1 MSTIAVLI
9 TCHNRKV
16 QTIACLGRL
25 FNQPLPQNNTL
36 SVYLV
41 DDGCT
46 DGTAEVVREAYPA
59 TTILNGDGSLF
70 WCNGMRLAWQHAA
83 QGDPDF
89 YLWLND
95 DTLLLPDCLAVLL
108 AAWKEASGCGVNACI
123 VVGSCCDPITAEFTY
138 GGKKL
143 LGHHPAKMNSI
154 IPDSSSAIPCDTF
167 NGNCVLVGRAAFRA
181 VGIMRQ
187 FKHAISDTD
196 YGLLAKRAGVRVVV
210 APGYV
215 AECRANPEPGYWY
228 SSTLSR
234 RQRWQ
239 ILLSRK
245 GLPPGDWWKFLW
257 AHAGLRAL
265 LYWPVPYVR
274 VIVGL

>member
-16 QTIACLGRL
+16 QTIACLDRL
-25 FNQPLPQNNTL
+25 FTQQLPQSHTL

-46 DGTAEVVREAYPA
+46 DGTAEAVRAAYPA
-59 TTILNGDGSLF
+59 VMILKGNGSLF

-83 QGDPDF
+83 QRDPDF

-95 DTLLLPDCLAVLL
+95 DTLLRPDCLAVLL
-108 AAWKEASGCGVNACI
+108 AAWNESATPSGNGGI
-123 VVGSCCDPITAEFTY
+123 VVGTCCDPITAEFSY
-138 GGKKL
+138 GGQML
-143 LGHHPAKMNSI
+143 RGHHPARLRPVA
-154 IPDSSSAIPCDTF
+154 PDPVSVKRCDTF
-167 NGNCVLVGRAAFRA
+167 NGNCVLVGRAAFQTL
-181 VGIMRQ
+181 GIMRS

-196 YGLLAKRAGVRVVV
+196 YGLLAKRAGVQVVV

-215 AECRANPEPGYWY
+215 AECGANPQPGSWY
-228 SSTLSR
+228 SRTLPR
-234 RQRWQ
+234 RERWR

-257 AHAGLRAL
+257 AHAGLGAF
-265 LYWPVPYVR
+265 LYWPVPYLR
-274 VIVGL
+274 VIIGL

>member
-1 MSTIAVLI
+1 MITIAVLI

-16 QTIACLGRL
+16 QTLACLDRL
-25 FNQPLPQNNTL
+25 FSQSLPQNNTL

-46 DGTAEVVREAYPA
+46 DGTAEAVRAAYPA
-59 TTILNGDGSLF
+59 VTILKGNGSLF
-70 WCNGMRLAWQHAA
+70 WCNGMRLAWRHASEC
-83 QGDPDF
+83 DPDF

-95 DTLLLPDCLAVLL
+95 DTLLRPDCLAVLL
-108 AAWKEASGCGVNACI
+108 AAWNESAAPGGDGGI
-123 VVGSCCDPITAEFTY
+123 VVGACCDPTTSEFSY

-143 LGHHPAKMNSI
+143 LGRHPAKTDSI
-154 IPDSSSAIPCDTF
+154 IPDSSSTIPCDTF

-181 VGIMRQ
+181 IGIMRQ

-196 YGLLAKRAGVRVVV
+196 YGLLAKRAGVRVVM

-215 AECRANPEPGYWY
+215 AECRSNPVPGSWY
-228 SSTLSR
+228 SNGSPR
-234 RQRWQ
+234 RERWQ
-239 ILLSRK
+239 MLLSRK

-257 AHAGLRAL
+257 AHAGLRAF
-265 LYWPVPYVR
+265 LYWPVPYLR